1 MPWHV
6 CIGKFTPF
14 PVRFIWIEDEAKRRC
29 SMVIDKKCPF
39 HGHSYR
45 FYHIYNGTVCS
56 LQMHFDCESDARHPF
71 PKSIC
76 NRSFWSKSMKNTRTR
91 VHRMQSGHTSF
102 GTCGYT
108 QPNRQPNRTLRFFLS
123 CDDRQAN
130 MQIAMNT
137 QFKRMFG
144 GNGRKRFA
152 LRFSSADKNRIAW
165 DCRLTRQLIYL
176 QYVANAFK
184 YTGRTFVSCDIGTEL
199 EGCGGEIG
207 PAKIWD
213 ARGIISIN
221 GRPLQKKKHI
231 DESLA

>member
-1 MPWHV
+1 
-6 CIGKFTPF
+6 
-14 PVRFIWIEDEAKRRC
+14 
-29 SMVIDKKCPF
+29 
-39 HGHSYR
+39 
-45 FYHIYNGTVCS
+45 
-56 LQMHFDCESDARHPF
+56 MHFDCESDARHPF
-71 PKSIC
+71 PKSIR
-76 NRSFWSKSMKNTRTR
+76 NRSFWSKSMKNTRSR
-91 VHRMQSGHTSF
+91 VHRMQSGHTSL

-176 QYVANAFK
+176 RYEANAFK
-184 YTGRTFVSCDIGTEL
+184 YTGRTFVSCDIGMEL

-221 GRPLQKKKHI
+221 GRPFAEEKAHRWELGLGWFRCYPKCIRLCITFTRQPASNNNHGQALHWT
-231 DESLA
+231 SF